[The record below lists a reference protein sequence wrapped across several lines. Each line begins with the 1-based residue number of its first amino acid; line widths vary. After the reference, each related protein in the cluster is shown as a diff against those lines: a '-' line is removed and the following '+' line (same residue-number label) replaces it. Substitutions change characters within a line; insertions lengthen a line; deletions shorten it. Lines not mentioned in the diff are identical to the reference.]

1 MALSE
6 RTMLSPL
13 RWIVLGGALALTG
26 CLSQTDREAIAFPA
40 MPGQA
45 RYLRMD
51 GRQLP
56 PDAAI
61 DALQTA
67 EATCRNQNGNGATPS
82 IVGTPAFDS
91 CMQGQGYRRAP

>member
-1 MALSE
+1 MPV
-6 RTMLSPL
+6 RL
-13 RWIVLGGALALTG
+13 RWIVLTAAALTLSG

-45 RYLRMD
+45 RYLPVD
-51 GRQLP
+51 GRPLSSE
-56 PDAAI
+56 ATI

-67 EATCRNQNGNGATPS
+67 EATCRNLNGNGATPS

-91 CMQGQGYRRAP
+91 CMQRQGYRRVQ